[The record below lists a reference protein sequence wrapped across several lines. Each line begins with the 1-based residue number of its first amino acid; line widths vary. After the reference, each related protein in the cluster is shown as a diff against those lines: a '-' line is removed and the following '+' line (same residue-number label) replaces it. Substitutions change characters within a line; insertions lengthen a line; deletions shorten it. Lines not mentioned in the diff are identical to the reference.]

1 VIKSISLFFLKNNN
15 IFFFISLKSN
25 SQHKHAKWLP
35 SDLTPWTLTSRSTGD
50 ISANL
55 NNIFG
60 LFTTHSFT
68 NSSGAVSSYPSS
80 SQKSKKPSFS
90 LKKFKNPFSG
100 LRDSSRGKR
109 YPQQPGKPIFLLFST
124 NFLMLT

>member
-1 VIKSISLFFLKNNN
+1 MSN
-15 IFFFISLKSN
+15 FFFKPCFFGKI
-25 SQHKHAKWLP
+25 P
-35 SDLTPWTLTSRSTGD
+35 TYITLRSTGD
-50 ISANL
+50 KSANVK
-55 NNIFG
+55 NIFG

-100 LRDSSRGKR
+100 LRESTRGKR
-109 YPQQPGKPIFLLFST
+109 YPQQPGKTFFS
-124 NFLMLT
+124 